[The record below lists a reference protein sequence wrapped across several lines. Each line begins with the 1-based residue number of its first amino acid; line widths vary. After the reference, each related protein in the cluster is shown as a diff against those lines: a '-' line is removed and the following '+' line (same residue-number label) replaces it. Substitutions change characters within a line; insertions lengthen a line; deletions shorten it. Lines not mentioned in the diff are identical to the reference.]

1 MRLFWIFII
10 SSFCWLSLSSQ
21 AQIALLGG
29 TNFCWMRNDNLLPQ
43 QEVMVSTHLGIS
55 IQYFP
60 FNNAPEISLEN
71 GFLTNT
77 KGYHLDIDKDYYF
90 RLYYYS
96 FPLLLNYSVSEQVT
110 LSTGLEF
117 NYLKRTNVE
126 QGTKTY
132 NRFDMALV
140 IGVEV
145 FDAQT
150 VNPYFRCSYGFFPVL
165 NYYTFDKLGN
175 LESEFR
181 DLKSLVFSIG
191 IKINLYDERIAF

>member
-90 RLYYYS
+90 RLHYYS
-96 FPLLLNYSVSEQVT
+96 FSLLLNYSVSEQVT

-117 NYLKRTNVE
+117 NYLNAPTWSREPKLITGLIWLWLLVLRYSMPKRLIHIFAVP
-126 QGTKTY
+126 
-132 NRFDMALV
+132 M
-140 IGVEV
+140 
-145 FDAQT
+145 
-150 VNPYFRCSYGFFPVL
+150 GF
-165 NYYTFDKLGN
+165 
-175 LESEFR
+175 
-181 DLKSLVFSIG
+181 SLC
-191 IKINLYDERIAF
+191 